1 MEKIIE
7 SPKMSAEEMEVRKAI
22 YRQWDKQV
30 VEMRINQSYIQLNNL
45 YLMVE
50 SGKVEMSLKVRE
62 ELYRLLGIVY
72 PTQTEG
78 IMAEWWEREFEK
90 LNNWL
95 DF

>member
-72 PTQTEG
+72 PHQTET
-78 IMAEWWEREFEK
+78 IMADYWEGEFEK

>member
-72 PTQTEG
+72 PHQTEE
-78 IMAEWWEREFEK
+78 IMADYWEGEFEK